1 MNFVRNCEGTEQLR
15 DKDKG
20 GEVLELVT
28 FFPERLR
35 KDWLNAGLD
44 SSAVREIRIRV
55 GKRVRVIAE
64 REIGLPFVYGEGEL
78 EDIFR
83 YLCHD
88 SVYAYDEERK
98 QGYLAVEGGHRIGI
112 TGELV
117 AADGGYIAKYIR
129 YINIRIAH
137 EKKGIA
143 QNAAR
148 YLIGTRDRG
157 QPLNTLIISPPGIG
171 KTTLLRDM
179 IRIVSDGECG
189 FCGCSVGVI
198 DERGELAGAYRGSA
212 MLDCGERTDV
222 VTGGDKGHGISVL
235 VRTFSPRV
243 IAIDEIGKQS
253 DAEAIIHAGVSG
265 CAVLATA
272 HGSSL
277 EDVTRNKELAEIIR
291 LKLFDRL
298 LILSADER
306 NFRYFEIFDREG
318 GRICGKSL
326 LREPV

>member
-1 MNFVRNCEGTEQLR
+1 
-15 DKDKG
+15 
-20 GEVLELVT
+20 LELIQ

-35 KDWLNAGLD
+35 RDWKNAGLD
-44 SSAVREIRIRV
+44 SSTVKEIRIRV
-55 GKRVRVIAE
+55 GKRVRVIADC
-64 REIGLPFVYGEGEL
+64 EIGLPFVYGEGEL

-88 SVYAYDEERK
+88 SVYAYDEERR
-98 QGYLAVEGGHRIGI
+98 QGYLAMEGGHRIGI
-112 TGELV
+112 TGELTCANGAYLV
-117 AADGGYIAKYIR
+117 KYIR

-143 QNAAR
+143 ASAAK
-148 YLIGTRDRG
+148 YLHDAGGRG

-171 KTTLLRDM
+171 KTTLLRDI

-212 MLDCGERTDV
+212 TLDCGERTDV
-222 VTGGDKGHGISVL
+222 VTGGDKKHGISVL

-243 IAIDEIGKQS
+243 IAIDEIGKES

-272 HGSSL
+272 HGGSL
-277 EDVTRNKELAEIIR
+277 EDIMRNAQLAEIIR

-298 LILSADER
+298 LLLSADEKHC
-306 NFRYFEIFDREG
+306 RYFEIFDREG
-318 GRICGKSL
+318 VRICGRSL
-326 LREPV
+326 LQEPAS

>member
-1 MNFVRNCEGTEQLR
+1 M
-15 DKDKG
+15 
-20 GEVLELVT
+20 ELVT

-35 KDWLNAGLD
+35 CDWINAGLD
-44 SSAVREIRIRV
+44 SSTVKEIRIRV

-64 REIGLPFVYGEGEL
+64 REIGLPFIYGDREL

-98 QGYLAVEGGHRIGI
+98 QGYLVVEGGHRIGI
-112 TGELV
+112 TGEL
-117 AADGGYIAKYIR
+117 AAVDGGYLVKYIR

-137 EKKGIA
+137 ERKGIA
-143 QNAAR
+143 QNAVR
-148 YLIGTRDRG
+148 YLHDESGKER
-157 QPLNTLIISPPGIG
+157 PLNTLIISPPGIG
-171 KTTLLRDM
+171 KTTLLRDI

-198 DERGELAGAYRGSA
+198 DERGELAGAYRGGA
-212 MLDCGERTDV
+212 TLDCGERTDV

-253 DAEAIIHAGVSG
+253 DAEAIVHAGVSG

-298 LILSADER
+298 LILSADE
-306 NFRYFEIFDREG
+306 NDFRYFEIFDREG
-318 GRICGKSL
+318 VRICGKSL
-326 LREPV
+326 LQEPA

>member
-1 MNFVRNCEGTEQLR
+1 M
-15 DKDKG
+15 K
-20 GEVLELVT
+20 
-28 FFPERLR
+28 
-35 KDWLNAGLD
+35 
-44 SSAVREIRIRV
+44 EIRIRV
-55 GKRVRVIAE
+55 GKRVRVLAE

-117 AADGGYIAKYIR
+117 KTNEGYLVKYIR
-129 YINIRIAH
+129 YMNIRIAH

-143 QNAAR
+143 ASVVK
-148 YLIGTRDRG
+148 YLYDTDSRG
-157 QPLNTLIISPPGIG
+157 QPFNTLIISPPGIG
-171 KTTLLRDM
+171 KTTLLRDI
-179 IRIVSDGECG
+179 IRIVSNGECG

-212 MLDCGERTDV
+212 TLDCGERTDV
-222 VTGGDKGHGISVL
+222 ITGGDKKHGISIL

-243 IAIDEIGKQS
+243 IAIDEIGKES
-253 DAEAIIHAGVSG
+253 DAAAIIHAGVSG

-272 HGSSL
+272 HGGSL
-277 EDVTRNKELAEIIR
+277 EDVMQNAQLAEIIR
-291 LKLFDRL
+291 LKLFNRL
-298 LILSADER
+298 LILSADEKYV
-306 NFRYFEIFDREG
+306 RYFEIFDKEG
-318 GRICGKSL
+318 VRICGRSL
-326 LREPV
+326 LRELVS

>member
-1 MNFVRNCEGTEQLR
+1 M
-15 DKDKG
+15 
-20 GEVLELVT
+20 ELVT
-28 FFPERLR
+28 FFPKRLR
-35 KDWLNAGLD
+35 CDWINAGLD
-44 SSAVREIRIRV
+44 SSTVKEIRIRV

-64 REIGLPFVYGEGEL
+64 REIGLPFIYGDREL

-98 QGYLAVEGGHRIGI
+98 QGYLVVEGGHRIGI
-112 TGELV
+112 TGEL
-117 AADGGYIAKYIR
+117 AAVDGGYLVKYIR

-137 EKKGIA
+137 ERKGIA
-143 QNAAR
+143 QNAVR
-148 YLIGTRDRG
+148 YLHDESGKER
-157 QPLNTLIISPPGIG
+157 PLNTLIISPPGIG
-171 KTTLLRDM
+171 KTTLLRDI

-198 DERGELAGAYRGSA
+198 DERGELAGAYRGGA
-212 MLDCGERTDV
+212 TLDCGERTDV

-253 DAEAIIHAGVSG
+253 DAEAIVHAGVSG

-298 LILSADER
+298 LILSADE
-306 NFRYFEIFDREG
+306 NDFRYFEIFDREG
-318 GRICGKSL
+318 VRICGKSL
-326 LREPV
+326 LQEPA

>member
-1 MNFVRNCEGTEQLR
+1 M
-15 DKDKG
+15 
-20 GEVLELVT
+20 ELIQ

-35 KDWLNAGLD
+35 RDWLNVGLD
-44 SSAVREIRIRV
+44 SSSVKEIRIRV
-55 GKRVRVIAE
+55 GKRVRVLAE

-117 AADGGYIAKYIR
+117 KTNDGYLVKYIR
-129 YINIRIAH
+129 YMNIRIAH

-143 QNAAR
+143 ASVVK
-148 YLIGTRDRG
+148 YLYDADSRG
-157 QPLNTLIISPPGIG
+157 QPFNTLIISPPGIG
-171 KTTLLRDM
+171 KTTLLRDI
-179 IRIVSDGECG
+179 IRIVSNGECG

-212 MLDCGERTDV
+212 TLDCGERTDV
-222 VTGGDKGHGISVL
+222 ITGGDKTHGISIL
-235 VRTFSPRV
+235 VRTFSSRV
-243 IAIDEIGKQS
+243 IAIDEIGKES
-253 DAEAIIHAGVSG
+253 DAAAIIHAGVSG

-272 HGSSL
+272 HGGSL
-277 EDVTRNKELAEIIR
+277 EDVMQNAQLAEIIR
-291 LKLFDRL
+291 LKLFHRL
-298 LILSADER
+298 LILSADEKYV
-306 NFRYFEIFDREG
+306 RYFEIFDREG
-318 GRICGKSL
+318 VRICGRSL
-326 LREPV
+326 LQELVS

>member
-1 MNFVRNCEGTEQLR
+1 M
-15 DKDKG
+15 
-20 GEVLELVT
+20 ELVQ

-35 KDWLNAGLD
+35 RDWLNVGLD
-44 SSAVREIRIRV
+44 SDSVKEIRIRV
-55 GKRVRVIAE
+55 GKRVRVLAE
-64 REIGLPFVYGEGEL
+64 REIGLPFVYGEGEV

-117 AADGGYIAKYIR
+117 KTNEEYFVKYIR

-143 QNAAR
+143 ASVVK
-148 YLIGTRDRG
+148 YLYDAGGRG
-157 QPLNTLIISPPGIG
+157 QPFNTLIISPPGIG
-171 KTTLLRDM
+171 KTTLLRDI
-179 IRIVSDGECG
+179 IRIVSNGECG
-189 FCGCSVGVI
+189 FYGCSVGVI

-212 MLDCGERTDV
+212 TLDCGERTDV
-222 VTGGDKGHGISVL
+222 ITGGDKEHGISVL

-243 IAIDEIGKQS
+243 IAIDEIGKES
-253 DAEAIIHAGVSG
+253 DAAAIIHAGVSG

-272 HGSSL
+272 HGGSL
-277 EDVTRNKELAEIIR
+277 EDVMQNAQLAEIIR

-298 LILSADER
+298 LILSADEKYA
-306 NFRYFEIFDREG
+306 RYFDIFDKEG
-318 GRICGKSL
+318 VRICGRSL
-326 LREPV
+326 LREPVS

>member
-1 MNFVRNCEGTEQLR
+1 MKLIE
-15 DKDKG
+15 
-20 GEVLELVT
+20 

-35 KDWLNAGLD
+35 EDWVRADLD
-44 SSAVREIRIRV
+44 SHLVKEIRIRV
-55 GKRVRVIAE
+55 GRRVRVIAE
-64 REIGLPFVYGEGEL
+64 REIGLPFVYREREL

-117 AADGGYIAKYIR
+117 YTNGGYIVKYIR

-143 QNAAR
+143 KNIAC
-148 YLIGTRDRG
+148 YLIDTRGRG
-157 QPLNTLIISPPGIG
+157 QPFNTLIISPPGIG
-171 KTTLLRDM
+171 KTTLLRDI

-189 FCGCSVGVI
+189 FRGCSVGVI
-198 DERGELAGAYRGSA
+198 DERGELAGAYRGGA
-212 MLDCGERTDV
+212 TLDCGERTDV

-243 IAIDEIGKQS
+243 IAIDEIGKES

-277 EDVTRNKELAEIIR
+277 EDVKRNRELAEIIR

-298 LILSADER
+298 LVLSVDEKD
-306 NFRYFEIFDREG
+306 FRYFELFDKEG
-318 GRICGKSL
+318 VRICGKSL
-326 LREPV
+326 LQESAS